1 MSIRKVQNTIDLT
14 DPWHIYSIIHITQD
28 ASDTENS
35 HSDIDA
41 CNLLQRTSPNLSK
54 LWTSDEQLSSTNGQK
69 GFRQVYFDEVN
80 QREASFSNT
89 SQYGLVISDYKA
101 NNGDGKVYYINIYG
115 GKRHCMLW
123 CEPDTPVICDA
134 ADSLCQPP
142 RRVPRK
148 MGAAVINGIDTTVY
162 KWGDNLG
169 PIPMNELYLYVNEE
183 TKGPVRMGFVMYIH
197 LEKRLVTLLSTS
209 KTSSRCSQSQLQY
222 GTWEVTKETVIVQSP
237 VPTVGLANF

>member
-1 MSIRKVQNTIDLT
+1 MPQTLRIATAILMLVTC
-14 DPWHIYSIIHITQD
+14 
-28 ASDTENS
+28 
-35 HSDIDA
+35 
-41 CNLLQRTSPNLSK
+41 CNAQAPTFPK

-142 RRVPRK
+142 MK
-148 MGAAVINGIDTTVY
+148 SAKKDGTAVINGIDTTVY

-183 TKGPVRMGFVMYIH
+183 TKGPVRMIRDVHPFG
-197 LEKRLVTLLSTS
+197 K
-209 KTSSRCSQSQLQY
+209 
-222 GTWEVTKETVIVQSP
+222 EVGNITIDFQNFKQVQSIP
-237 VPTVGLANF
+237 ASVWDLGSYKGNCDSPEPSSDCGSSQFLKMVKNTLH